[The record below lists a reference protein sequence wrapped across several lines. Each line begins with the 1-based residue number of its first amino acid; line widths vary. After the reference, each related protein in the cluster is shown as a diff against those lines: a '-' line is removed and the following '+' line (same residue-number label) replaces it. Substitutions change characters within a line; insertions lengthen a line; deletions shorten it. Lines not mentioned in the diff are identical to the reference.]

1 MKEARAGRPRRAGFL
16 SEVAL
21 TLLVGSVF
29 FVLAY
34 ENGSYGTT
42 TWAAAAVLV
51 WWTLGLVAVGVLPGR
66 RPSRAVLVTG
76 MLLALL
82 GAWALISTQWA
93 ANADAAYLQAA
104 EVALYTG
111 AFFLVAFTITRETQ
125 THVLDGIALAIVA
138 IALVA
143 LCGRLFTGFAPTTA
157 AGRALP
163 AVVDRLS
170 WPVGYWNGL
179 AMLVALA
186 LPLLLRNAAGAR
198 SRFASAA
205 AVAAIPPIVADI
217 YLASSRGGAV
227 VGLVAVATF
236 VALCRD
242 RLRAAAAAVI
252 GVLGGIAAV
261 LALESRPVLVD
272 GPFGSHAAS
281 VAGREVAVLLVAVV
295 AATGVAWFALE
306 PVVRRIP
313 APSRRAAVGL
323 AAAAV
328 VAVIALTAVSHPVA
342 RLHAFSR
349 PPVAPDAPRFVRAHL
364 VSDSGSGRWQ
374 FWTAAVDEWRS
385 APVVGAGAGSFAAWW
400 AEHGSLT
407 MFVRNAHSL
416 YLESLG
422 ELGAVGFLLAAAVWV
437 GGCVVGVGRCRRTD
451 GEMRAAVAAATAV
464 AIAFAVGAGMDW
476 LWQLPAVSLVG
487 VSALSIAL
495 GPPARER
502 ALHRR
507 RSVRAALAGLA
518 LVVVVLELVPLLAGH
533 ALAQSRRAAANGR
546 PSTARDAALRARA
559 LEPWGI
565 APLEQLALLAESR
578 GDLAEAQR
586 WVDAARRADAGDWQV
601 RLLAARIETRRG
613 AGVAARADLRA
624 ARRLNPRSPLFA
636 GG

>member
-1 MKEARAGRPRRAGFL
+1 VNEARAGRPRRAGFL
-16 SEVAL
+16 SDVAL
-21 TLLVGSVF
+21 TLLVAGVF

-34 ENGSYGTT
+34 ENGSYSTT

-51 WWTLGLVAVGVLPGR
+51 WWALGLVAVGVLPGH
-66 RPSRAVLVTG
+66 RPPRAVLVVGT
-76 MLLALL
+76 LLVLL

-93 ANADAAYLQAA
+93 ANADSAYLQAA
-104 EVALYTG
+104 EVALYAG
-111 AFFLVAFTITRETQ
+111 AFFLAAFTTTRETE

-138 IALVA
+138 IALVG

-157 AGRALP
+157 AGRELP

-179 AMLVALA
+179 AI
-186 LPLLLRNAAGAR
+186 LLRNAAGAR
-198 SRFASAA
+198 SRLASAA

-217 YLASSRGGAV
+217 YLASSRGGAI

-242 RLRAAAAAVI
+242 RLRAAAAAAI

-281 VAGREVAVLLVAVV
+281 IAGHEVAALLVAVV

-306 PVVRRIP
+306 PLVRRIP

-342 RLHAFSR
+342 RVHDFSR
-349 PPVAPDAPRFVRAHL
+349 PSVAPDAPRFVRAHL

-385 APVVGAGAGSFAAWW
+385 APVIGAGAGSFAAWW

-422 ELGAVGFLLAAAVWV
+422 ELGVVGFLLAAAVWV
-437 GGCVVGVGRCRRTD
+437 GGCAIGVNKCRRTE
-451 GEMRAAVAAATAV
+451 GEMRAGVAAATAV
-464 AIAFAVGAGMDW
+464 AVAFAVGAGIDW

-487 VSALSIAL
+487 VSALAIAL
-495 GPPARER
+495 GPPASEPGLRCR
-502 ALHRR
+502 L
-507 RSVRAALAGLA
+507 SVRGALAGLA
-518 LVVVVLELVPLLAGH
+518 LGVVVLELLPLLAGH
-533 ALAQSRRAAANGR
+533 ALAQSQRAAANR
-546 PSTARDAALRARA
+546 QPSAARDAALRARA

-586 WVDAARRADAGDWQV
+586 WVDAARRTDADDWQV

-613 AGVAARADLRA
+613 AGAAARADLRA